1 MNPAALILAAYRAL
15 PLLAVLAVV
24 ALAAYL
30 VCTALCSPERAKT
43 LLVKILTGCTGFLT
57 VLFCAATA
65 YAWLENNAYV
75 LELMGGLAF
84 VSALALGAIRLYA
97 RRLVRRR
104 GCEGQNAGRSV

>member
-1 MNPAALILAAYRAL
+1 MLV
-15 PLLAVLAVV
+15 VLAIV

-43 LLVKILTGCTGFLT
+43 LLARVLTGFTGFLT

-75 LELMGGLAF
+75 LEFMGGLAL
-84 VSALALGAIRLYA
+84 VSALALGAVRLYA
-97 RRLVRRR
+97 RRLVRRHGR
-104 GCEGQNAGRSV
+104 EGQNAG